1 MKRLYTVLEGMAYG
15 AIVAY
20 LLWYFWLWKW

>member
-1 MKRLYTVLEGMAYG
+1 MKLLYTVLEATAYG
-15 AIVAY
+15 AIAAY